1 MSILFFEWPQ
11 CFVKFFVKS
20 INETEIL
27 EQSNQTTAIRMTLR
41 GVAIEDSGIYLCEGY
56 NEYENVSATS
66 KLIVWPKGK
75 HSFCV
80 IMCGFCSCPPH
91 STPPPNFLLFFCSIK
106 TTLTFPATHFL
117 FPLPIWLSENLFFKD
132 WTKLKNDCCREN
144 QKS

>member
-75 HSFCV
+75 LSSGLYVWVLFLPTPLH
-80 IMCGFCSCPPH
+80 
-91 STPPPNFLLFFCSIK
+91 PPPPPPPPPQFPIIILLNKNYFNFSSYP
-106 TTLTFPATHFL
+106 FP
-117 FPLPIWLSENLFFKD
+117 FPITYLAFRKLFFKD
-132 WTKLKNDCCREN
+132 
-144 QKS
+144 